1 MEYKVEVTY
10 KVTTI
15 VKVNATSETN
25 AIDAAIG
32 WLQDSTTLDELYAD
46 EGGECDARIL

>member
-15 VKVNATSETN
+15 VIVNATSETN
-25 AIDAAIG
+25 AKDIALDM
-32 WLQDSTTLDELYAD
+32 LQDSTTLDELYAD
-46 EGGECDARIL
+46 EGGECDARIV